1 MYKCLNLDGVA
12 FLSGFVCSE
21 GIFRCSSIITRRVVM
36 VDGQEV
42 EVLLGEDTTKRI
54 SDRRTGF
61 GSAANLYSRAA
72 GSVRHS
78 APTPSGWSL
87 IKLCGGAMM
96 L

>member
-1 MYKCLNLDGVA
+1 MELLLRD
-12 FLSGFVCSE
+12 GFVCSE
-21 GIFRCSSIITRRVVM
+21 GIFRYSSIITRQTLTKIEEQVA
-36 VDGQEV
+36 
-42 EVLLGEDTTKRI
+42 VLLGEDTTKRI

-78 APTPSGWSL
+78 TPTPSGWSF

>member
-42 EVLLGEDTTKRI
+42 EVLLSEDVVRRI
-54 SDRRTGF
+54 NGRKFGF
-61 GSAANLYSRAA
+61 GF
-72 GSVRHS
+72 SVSFMAVR
-78 APTPSGWSL
+78 
-87 IKLCGGAMM
+87 
-96 L
+96 